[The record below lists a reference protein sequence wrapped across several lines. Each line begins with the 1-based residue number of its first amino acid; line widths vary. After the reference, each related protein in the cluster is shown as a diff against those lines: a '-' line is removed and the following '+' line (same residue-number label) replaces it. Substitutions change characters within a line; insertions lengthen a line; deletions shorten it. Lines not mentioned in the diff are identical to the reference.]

1 MRRQWKAAGG
11 SGIIFNTT
19 APLGVRFYSSKSI
32 EEKLNPYFVTGFTD
46 GEGCFHISII
56 KNKKLKLGW
65 QVRLSFEINLN
76 EKDIAILVQIKIF
89 FRVGS
94 IDYNKKTKSFLFRVN
109 SQKDLIIIID
119 HFEKYPLITQKQTD
133 FKLFQQVYYLM
144 LRGEHLTQ
152 AGLQE
157 IIAFRASVNRGLSQ
171 KLLSVFP
178 DIVPVLKPLAVVKNQ
193 NIIRSNPNWISGF
206 TSAEGCF
213 FIDIY
218 KSKTKLGE
226 AVKLEFQLTQHSK
239 DKQLLINFINFLEC
253 GEVYEE
259 RKTVKTKTFT
269 WFKFKVTKFQ
279 DIANKI
285 IPLFKKYP
293 IIGVK
298 ALDFAAWCQV
308 ASMMKEK
315 KHLTVEGLEQI
326 KKIKAGMNTGRKFD

>member
-1 MRRQWKAAGG
+1 M
-11 SGIIFNTT
+11 
-19 APLGVRFYSSKSI
+19 
-32 EEKLNPYFVTGFTD
+32 
-46 GEGCFHISII
+46 
-56 KNKKLKLGW
+56 
-65 QVRLSFEINLN
+65 RLSFEINLN

-193 NIIRSNPNWISGF
+193 NIIRSNPN
-206 TSAEGCF
+206 
-213 FIDIY
+213 
-218 KSKTKLGE
+218 
-226 AVKLEFQLTQHSK
+226 
-239 DKQLLINFINFLEC
+239 
-253 GEVYEE
+253 
-259 RKTVKTKTFT
+259 
-269 WFKFKVTKFQ
+269 
-279 DIANKI
+279 
-285 IPLFKKYP
+285 
-293 IIGVK
+293 
-298 ALDFAAWCQV
+298 
-308 ASMMKEK
+308 
-315 KHLTVEGLEQI
+315 
-326 KKIKAGMNTGRKFD
+326 